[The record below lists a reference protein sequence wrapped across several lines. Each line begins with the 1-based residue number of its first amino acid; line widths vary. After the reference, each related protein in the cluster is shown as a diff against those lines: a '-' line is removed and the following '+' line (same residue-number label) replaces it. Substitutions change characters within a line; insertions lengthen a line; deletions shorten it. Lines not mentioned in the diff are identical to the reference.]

1 LRRSIQTLRVG
12 YLAFTLACPAAGV
25 AAAEV
30 REFMLDNGLKLI
42 VQEDHRASVV
52 VSEVW
57 YKVGSS
63 YEHEGI
69 TGVSHALEHMM
80 FQGTERHPAGEFSR
94 LISASGGEENAFTGS
109 DYTAYFQT
117 MAKENLSLSFELE
130 ADRMRGLAL
139 PEQEFAKEIKVVME
153 ERRLR
158 TDDKPESLM
167 AETAMAVAFE
177 TSPYR
182 HPVIG
187 WMHDL
192 EAMTVADLRAWYE
205 RWYAPNNATLVVVG
219 DVEPGTVFDLAKR
232 YFGPL
237 VSGQRPA
244 PKPAREVAQKGQ
256 RRATVREVARLPQ
269 LLMAYKVP
277 VLTSAVANPAEIP
290 RGEVF
295 ALEVLADLLSGGD
308 SARLPRHLVREQEV
322 AASADVGYNLGDRL
336 ESLFTLEAV
345 PAEGR
350 DPKALESALRRE
362 IERLRSESVPAAE
375 IDRVKAR
382 VIARKVFELD
392 SMFYQAMQ
400 IGFLESVGLDWRLK
414 DQYLD
419 AVKAVTA
426 EEVRAV
432 ATKYLIDERLTV
444 AVLEPLP
451 APPAGRK

>member
-1 LRRSIQTLRVG
+1 
-12 YLAFTLACPAAGV
+12 
-25 AAAEV
+25 
-30 REFMLDNGLKLI
+30 
-42 VQEDHRASVV
+42 
-52 VSEVW
+52 
-57 YKVGSS
+57 
-63 YEHEGI
+63 
-69 TGVSHALEHMM
+69 
-80 FQGTERHPAGEFSR
+80 
-94 LISASGGEENAFTGS
+94 
-109 DYTAYFQT
+109 

-130 ADRMRGLAL
+130 ADRMRGLSH

-167 AETAMAVAFE
+167 SETAMAVAFE

-205 RWYAPNNATLVVVG
+205 RWYAPINATLVVVG
-219 DVEPGTVFDLAKR
+219 DVEPGAVFDLAKR

-277 VLTSAVANPAEIP
+277 VLTSAVANPAQIP

-295 ALEVLADLLSGGD
+295 ALEVLADLLSGGN

-350 DPKALESALRRE
+350 DLKALESALRRE

-400 IGFLESVGLDWRLK
+400 IGFLESAGLDWRLK

-432 ATKYLIDERLTV
+432 ATKYLIDDGLTV

-451 APPAGRK
+451 APPARGN